1 MQAVKRAAPSRAGGS
16 VDRLYRV
23 VKARAIAFHFRPGER
38 INEVALAR
46 ELNTSRT
53 PLREALNRL
62 VAEEFLKWLPRRGY
76 VVRPLDSKEIFDL
89 YEFRASLEAASAIL
103 ACERAT
109 DEKIEELARF
119 VESRSKNAD
128 ESDTLSVVGLDEEF
142 HERLV
147 GLSGNEEMV
156 RVLRNVNARIR
167 FVRWIDMEKGRRA
180 ITQGEHAAV
189 IGALKRRDADACTR
203 MLRDHITHRLDQ
215 ITEVIGEGYLRIYT
229 GNGMTNRRP
238 KARS

>member
-1 MQAVKRAAPSRAGGS
+1 MQATKTDSQTRSSGS
-16 VDRLYRV
+16 VERIYRV
-23 VKARAIAFHFRPGER
+23 IKARAIAFTIKPGER
-38 INEVALAR
+38 LNEVALAR
-46 ELNTSRT
+46 ELSVSRT

-62 VAEEFLKWLPRRGY
+62 VAEEFLRWLPRRGY
-76 VVRPLDSKEIFDL
+76 VVRELDSKEIFDL
-89 YEFRASLEAASAIL
+89 YEFRTALEVSAAKM

-109 DEKIEELARF
+109 DEEIEELSRF

-128 ESDTLSVVGLDEEF
+128 ESDTLRVVSLDEEF

-147 GLSGNEEMV
+147 ALSGNHEMV

-180 ITQGEHAAV
+180 ITQGEHAGV
-189 IGALKRRDADACTR
+189 LDALKRRNADVVALC
-203 MLRDHITHRLDQ
+203 LHDHITHRLDQ

-229 GNGMTNRRP
+229 GNGMTKRRS
-238 KARS
+238 K

>member
-1 MQAVKRAAPSRAGGS
+1 MQATKTEPQARSSGS
-16 VDRLYRV
+16 VERIYRV
-23 VKARAIAFHFRPGER
+23 VKARAIAFSIKPGER
-38 INEVALAR
+38 LNEVALAR
-46 ELNTSRT
+46 ELNVSRT

-62 VAEEFLKWLPRRGY
+62 VSEEFLRWLPRRGY
-76 VVRPLDSKEIFDL
+76 VVRELDSKEIFDL
-89 YEFRASLEAASAIL
+89 YEFRAALEVSAARM

-109 DEKIEELARF
+109 DEEIEDLLRF

-128 ESDTLSVVGLDEEF
+128 ERDTLHVLGLDEEF

-147 GLSGNEEMV
+147 ALSGNQEMV

-189 IGALKRRDADACTR
+189 LDALKTRDADAVTR
-203 MLRDHITHRLDQ
+203 CLHDHITHRLDQ
-215 ITEVIGEGYLRIYT
+215 ITEVIGEGYLRIYS
-229 GNGMTNRRP
+229 GNGMTKRRS
-238 KARS
+238 KSR